1 MVGCDLDG
9 SKLYIPDHLRIP
21 QLPEMVEKELI
32 HRLTL
37 ASQPGLAT
45 ADLAFLPSKQAP
57 SPPEILDKEVRSI
70 FLLFLV
76 RTLQKRVSRLKIS
89 KYSRVFFVNIKKV
102 KKLLFGPVKSV
113 LSFSNSVQSDPSK
126 YSNKTSTRC
135 FHSIKRRGKIQRFT
149 SSIPVVSNLYTRQG
163 PAVPKN

>member
-1 MVGCDLDG
+1 MGSFLISAIPCDLNPLYHVDPVKERFGENPDVVGCDLDG

-89 KYSRVFFVNIKKV
+89 KYSRVFFVNIKKI
-102 KKLLFGPVKSV
+102 KKLLF
-113 LSFSNSVQSDPSK
+113 
-126 YSNKTSTRC
+126 
-135 FHSIKRRGKIQRFT
+135 
-149 SSIPVVSNLYTRQG
+149 
-163 PAVPKN
+163 

>member
-1 MVGCDLDG
+1 MSSLLLVLPHSLLDMLMSPVPFLVGLHSSRREERFGENPDVIGCDLDG

-21 QLPEMVEKELI
+21 QLPEIVEKELI

-57 SPPEILDKEVRSI
+57 SAPEILDKEVRAI

-76 RTLQKRVSRLKIS
+76 RTLQDW
-89 KYSRVFFVNIKKV
+89 
-102 KKLLFGPVKSV
+102 V
-113 LSFSNSVQSDPSK
+113 LSFN
-126 YSNKTSTRC
+126 YL
-135 FHSIKRRGKIQRFT
+135 KINEFV
-149 SSIPVVSNLYTRQG
+149 I
-163 PAVPKN
+163 